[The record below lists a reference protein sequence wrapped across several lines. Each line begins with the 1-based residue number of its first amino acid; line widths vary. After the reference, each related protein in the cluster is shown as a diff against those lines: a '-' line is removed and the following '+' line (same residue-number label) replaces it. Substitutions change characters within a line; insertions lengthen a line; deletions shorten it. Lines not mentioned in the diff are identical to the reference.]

1 MSHVYVGPAQGGV
14 LDLCGIIGYIGDR
27 KACEVI
33 VRGLK
38 RLEYRGYDSAGVV
51 TGDGS
56 SLDIRKGAGRIDDL
70 AKRLRFLDMKGTR
83 GIGHTRWATHGV
95 PNDTN
100 AHPHTDCT
108 GRIVLVH
115 NGIIE
120 NFAELREE
128 LSRKGHVFRSDTD
141 TEAIAH
147 LIEEEL
153 KSSDDFEE
161 AMRRALKKLKG
172 SFALAIVYADEPDRL
187 YFVRN
192 ESPLV
197 LGVGNGEMFA
207 ASDVPAFLEYTNKV
221 VFLDDREYA
230 VVTKDSWVV
239 KRLDTGEPVEKE
251 VHEISWTLDMA
262 EKAGFPHFMLKEIYE
277 QPRAIRD
284 AIHGNRET
292 IGRVAREIANY
303 DRVIFVAM
311 GTSYHAAI
319 AGKYLF
325 QKLAKKIPIVEEA
338 SEFRYEF
345 EDLIDENTLL
355 IAITQSGETA
365 DTLAAMKLAKRR
377 GAKVLA
383 IVNVVGS
390 MATRIADL
398 TIYTHAGPEIGVAA
412 TKTYTTQLTV
422 LTMLAIETAAV
433 LGTVPLER
441 LESLRRAL
449 LSVPEFVEKVLEL
462 DGSLA
467 ELAEELKDRRD
478 FFYIGRGIGVPTALE
493 GALKLKEISYI
504 HAEGLSAGEL
514 KHGPLALLEDGVPVV
529 AIAPDGRLF
538 NKMVSNIE
546 ESKAR
551 GAMIIGLSNRGELSK
566 VADVFIQTPDVDELL
581 SPIVY
586 VVPLQLLAYHLSVLR
601 GNDPDKPRNLAK
613 SVTVE

>member
-1 MSHVYVGPAQGGV
+1 M
-14 LDLCGIIGYIGDR
+14 CGIIGYIGDR
-27 KACEVI
+27 KACDVI
-33 VRGLK
+33 VKGLK
-38 RLEYRGYDSAGVV
+38 RLEYRGYDSVGIV
-51 TGDGS
+51 TADGDKIE
-56 SLDIRKGAGRIDDL
+56 IRKGAGRIDEL
-70 AKRLRFLDMKGTR
+70 TEKLNFQEMRGNR

-108 GRIVLVH
+108 GRIAVVH

-128 LSRKGHVFRSDTD
+128 LLRKGHTLRSDTD
-141 TEAIAH
+141 TEVIAH

-153 KSSDDFEE
+153 KNAKNFEE
-161 AMRRALKKLKG
+161 AVRKALLRLKG
-172 SFALAIVYADEPDRL
+172 SFALGIVYADEPDKI
-187 YFVRN
+187 YVVRN

-197 LGVGNGEMFA
+197 LGIGKGETFA

-230 VVTKDSWVV
+230 VLTKDSWIV
-239 KRLDTGEPVEKE
+239 KNLDTGEVVEKQ
-251 VHEISWTLDMA
+251 VQEIEWTLEMA
-262 EKAGFPHFMLKEIYE
+262 EKAGYPHFMLKEIHE
-277 QPRAIRD
+277 QPKAIRD
-284 AIHGNRET
+284 AIHGNRG
-292 IGRVAREIANY
+292 IISKVAEEIAGY

-311 GTSYHAAI
+311 GTSYHAALV
-319 AGKYLF
+319 GKYLF
-325 QKLAKKIPIVEEA
+325 QRLAKRIPIVEEA

-345 EDLIDENTLL
+345 EDLVDDGTLV

-365 DTLAAMKLAKRR
+365 DTLAAMKLAKRK

-398 TIYTHAGPEIGVAA
+398 TLYTHAGPEIGVAA

-422 LTMLAIETAAV
+422 LTMLAIELARK
-433 LGTVPLER
+433 LGTVDPEYLGELER
-441 LESLRRAL
+441 GLELVPDLVEDVLTHEESLR
-449 LSVPEFVEKVLEL
+449 
-462 DGSLA
+462 
-467 ELAEELKDRRD
+467 ELAEELKDKRD
-478 FFYIGRGIGVPTALE
+478 FFYIGRGAGFPTALE

-529 AIAPDGRLF
+529 AINPSGKVFD
-538 NKMVSNIE
+538 KMVSNIE
-546 ESKAR
+546 EARAR
-551 GAMIIGLSNRGELSK
+551 GAMIISLSDREELSR
-566 VADVFIQTPDVDELL
+566 VSDVLIKMPEVDELL
-581 SPIVY
+581 SSIVY
-586 VVPLQLLAYHLSVLR
+586 VVPLQILAYHLAVLR

>member
-1 MSHVYVGPAQGGV
+1 M
-14 LDLCGIIGYIGDR
+14 CGIIGYIGDR

-33 VRGLK
+33 VKGLR
-38 RLEYRGYDSAGVV
+38 RLEYRGYDSVGVV
-51 TGDGS
+51 TADGNK
-56 SLDIRKGAGRIDDL
+56 IEVRKGAGRIDEL
-70 AKRLRFLDMKGTR
+70 TEKLGFLEMEGNR

-108 GRIVLVH
+108 GKIAVVH

-120 NFAELREE
+120 NFAELKEE
-128 LSRKGHVFRSDTD
+128 LLVKGHVFKSDTD
-141 TEAIAH
+141 TEVIAH

-153 KSSDDFEE
+153 KSVDGFEE
-161 AMRRALKKLKG
+161 ALRGALKKLKG
-172 SFALAIVYADEPDRL
+172 SFALGIIYADEPDRI
-187 YFVRN
+187 YVVRN

-197 LGVGNGEMFA
+197 LGIGEGENFA
-207 ASDVPAFLEYTNKV
+207 ASDVPAFLEYTNRV
-221 VFLDDREYA
+221 VFLDDGEYA
-230 VVTKDSWVV
+230 ILTKDSYVV
-239 KRLDTGEPVEKE
+239 KKLDTGEVVEKP
-251 VHEISWTLDMA
+251 VHEIEWTLEMA
-262 EKAGFPHFMLKEIYE
+262 EKAGYPHFMLKEVYE

-284 AIHGNRET
+284 AIHGNREV
-292 IGRVAREIANY
+292 ISKVATEIANY
-303 DRVIFVAM
+303 EKVIFVAM
-311 GTSYHAAI
+311 GTSYHAAL

-325 QKLAKKIPIVEEA
+325 QRLAKKIPIVEEA

-345 EDLIDENTLL
+345 EDLVDKDTLV

-365 DTLAAMKLAKRR
+365 DTLAAMRLAKRK

-398 TIYTHAGPEIGVAA
+398 TLYTHAGPEIGVAA

-422 LTMLAIETAAV
+422 LTMLAIELARV
-433 LGTVPLER
+433 LGTASEGYLKELENE
-441 LESLRRAL
+441 LEK
-449 LSVPEFVEKVLEL
+449 VPELVKEVLKH
-462 DGSLA
+462 DA
-467 ELAEELKDRRD
+467 AIKELAENLVDSKD
-478 FFYIGRGIGVPTALE
+478 FFYIGRGIGFPTALE

-529 AIAPDGRLF
+529 AIAPSGKTF
-538 NKMVSNIE
+538 SKMVGNIE
-546 ESKAR
+546 EARAR
-551 GAMIIGLSNRGELSK
+551 GAFIITLSDRKEAEKFS
-566 VADVFIQTPDVDELL
+566 DVLIEMPSLDELL
-581 SPIVY
+581 TPITY
-586 VVPLQLLAYHLSVLR
+586 VVPLQLLAYHLAVLR

>member
-1 MSHVYVGPAQGGV
+1 M
-14 LDLCGIIGYIGDR
+14 CGIIGYIGDR
-27 KACEVI
+27 AACEVI
-33 VRGLK
+33 VKGLK
-38 RLEYRGYDSAGVV
+38 RLEYRGYDSAGIV
-51 TGDGS
+51 TEDGGK
-56 SLDIRKGAGRIDDL
+56 LHIKKGAGKIDEL
-70 AKRLRFLDMKGTR
+70 TGKLGLLEMPGKR

-95 PNDTN
+95 PNDIN
-100 AHPHTDCT
+100 AHPHSDCT
-108 GRIVLVH
+108 GKIALVH

-128 LSRKGHVFRSDTD
+128 LLKRGHTFRSDTD
-141 TEAIAH
+141 TEVIAH

-153 KSSDDFEE
+153 KSEPDFEK
-161 AMRRALKKLKG
+161 AMRKALLRLKG
-172 SFALAIVYADEPDRL
+172 SFALGIIYTGEPDKL

-197 LGVGNGEMFA
+197 LGIGEGENFA
-207 ASDVPAFLEYTNKV
+207 ASDVPAFLEYTNRV

-230 VVTKDSWVV
+230 IITKDSWVV
-239 KRLDTGEPVEKE
+239 KNLDTGEVVEKP
-251 VHEISWTLDMA
+251 VKEIGWTLEMA

-284 AIHGNRET
+284 AIHGNADAIRT
-292 IGRVAREIANY
+292 VAEEIARH
-303 DRVIFVAM
+303 DKIFIVAM
-311 GTSYHAAI
+311 GTSYHA
-319 AGKYLF
+319 GLVGRYLF
-325 QKLAKKIPIVEEA
+325 QRLAKKVPIVEDA

-345 EDLIDENTLL
+345 EDLIDEKALV

-365 DTLAAMKLAKRR
+365 DTLAAMKLAKKR

-398 TIYTHAGPEIGVAA
+398 TLYTHAGPEIGVAA

-422 LTMLAIETAAV
+422 LTMLAIELARV
-433 LGTVPLER
+433 LGTASEEYLNELEEGLKAVPDL
-441 LESLRRAL
+441 
-449 LSVPEFVEKVLEL
+449 VEAVLQHDEGL
-462 DGSLA
+462 K
-467 ELAEELKDRRD
+467 ELAEGLRDRKD
-478 FFYIGRGIGVPTALE
+478 FFYIGRGISVPTALE

-529 AIAPDGRLF
+529 AIAPSGKTFD
-538 NKMVSNIE
+538 KMIGNIE
-546 ESKAR
+546 ESRAR
-551 GAMIIGLSNRGELSK
+551 GAFIITLGDSEELRRVSD
-566 VADVFIQTPDVDELL
+566 AFIEMPPVDELL

-586 VVPLQLLAYHLSVLR
+586 VVPLQLIAYHLAVLR